1 MSQPCL
7 RNMSCKCPLCM
18 GEDVTELL
26 AITKTISSNIAY
38 GEPGEEEPVAPP
50 TRSGFVANSPPVKP
64 AAAPPVANSPPL
76 KAAAAPAAAPRQSL
90 KSRMKPQQPPPP
102 VDKLPPLD
110 FEDVDMGNGNAAQAD
125 EPAPVA
131 SSQTGSSAP
140 SRPTSSDP
148 PLQMEELEAKVADKN
163 WKIRKEVYE
172 DLKTAFETGRGIE
185 GGNVTELFGKMVDD
199 SNAAAMECGLAAVL
213 AYALQ
218 VPPQQWNN
226 AIVGRVMPK
235 VVDKCFS
242 GRPSTVKLAEELVL
256 EFVHLGSAEDTVNA
270 LLEGT
275 KNKKPKVPPLCV
287 NSILE
292 CFKTYGP
299 RVVPVVAVKKE
310 LKSLCE
316 STVNNVRPTALKLIG
331 EMYRWTGPTL
341 VQDIVASLR
350 PAQQTEYE
358 NMIKEITPGQAA
370 PLRFLKGKEPK
381 AAPAKG
387 GKSGGNDGGGGAP
400 APSAMDPRE
409 FAETVSLFDKLPK
422 TEFKAKMAL
431 PKWSEKVGALN
442 IILEII
448 GSVPKLANGDYG
460 DLVQTLKLCTQDS
473 NVNIV
478 AKSIEVLGVLADG
491 LRRNFNQYARIMLP
505 VLLRKLSDKKSNVLS
520 ATHQALDMFQ
530 QHSLPIDS
538 MMDELKT
545 MIDASTNKIPASR
558 AQAVIFIERCISKK
572 TINIMDANLMKT
584 FGELFASCIEDSDP
598 GLRKSGVDAMVTLV
612 QSSDQAPRMVKATL
626 DTLERRQ
633 PRSFKTIEASMGG
646 GGQPTASSVP
656 KTTSS
661 AIPKPATS
669 NSVPKEAAKPPATA
683 PARANT
689 LKKSASA
696 PSATKPS
703 AKPAAKSSSAAASS
717 ETITLAPAEA
727 EQQLTGLGL
736 DGWDSITTNFQSAKW
751 AERKAAF
758 EGLEE
763 AFKGQPADV
772 ATANIDAVV
781 VHISSQTKGFKDS
794 NVQVLKSA
802 FQAVGTIAALCDI
815 LSPAVINFVIPPA
828 VDKIGDRKLSESIR
842 PMFMAFCELVGP
854 TTVLTAIITHM
865 PNVKTPLAL
874 CECLD
879 YASECVKDFGV
890 SKCNPRGL
898 IDFAKGPFGMESS
911 NPKARVSAISL
922 FGTMYTQLGDAMR
935 PLLTLDTWKASM
947 KDNVESEFKRVGFN
961 PSSSTVTR
969 QVKGEAVEEDKSDG
983 SLFGRVDISSKITKD
998 LLDNMQNEEDKA
1010 AWKKRS
1016 DAMDQAQKLCEEA
1029 GLSIELTKNVTEL
1042 MKSLKARLS
1051 DSNANLKTKA
1061 VVVIG
1066 VVATSV
1072 GPSVSKLAKLVG
1084 NNIVVGVSDNKKA
1097 MQQACLETLNKWVV
1111 HNGKPSAAC
1120 FESLLPF
1127 IAEALKNTVGRAEL
1141 LGWTVSMTQTITDK
1155 MDLRCLVENTIDSL
1169 LDKSAEA
1176 REKAQ
1181 LLLVDVFKSAG
1192 KDAVLAGCRDFVPA
1206 KMRTLKPLIDKASQA
1221 AFGQSSAEEEKPR
1234 VSMLGRSNSTGIR
1247 APSSAPAV
1255 VNTAASSVET
1265 PQSSRIPAPGSAPV
1279 AATVSAP
1286 TLLLMCSDK
1295 LTRLDK
1301 NRKNKWIFD
1310 ATDPAE
1316 LQSRKAQVESEW
1328 SPLLHSSM
1336 RTKLFAV
1343 SYEKGMMEA
1352 IDDLSK
1358 CIKDQ
1363 PNEVFSSL
1371 DLILKWSTLR
1381 IVDNNVQA
1389 LGKMLK
1395 LLEILFLLLVDNSWE
1410 LDDVEAG
1417 IFLPYLCQES
1427 GQQKPRFRCDFR
1439 KVLQLVVQVYPPV
1452 KLMPYLLEC
1461 ITNTK
1466 NSKSRCEC
1474 LDLIEYIASN
1484 KGHSAVGKKTLR
1496 DVGKFVDSP
1505 EKEVRESAIG
1515 VLVKM
1520 YTLIGETNTDK
1531 FFVIC
1536 NITSQKAMDL
1546 VLQKIKY
1553 LPPPERGSA
1562 KPTLTKSASM
1572 PVEEPAREPQSTYE
1586 PPPVKFIATFE
1597 KPISRLERPATPS
1610 KVQTPAFAEPP
1621 STTPP
1626 TFRPDFHEMESKP
1639 TTRTDIRNV
1648 LFQPLERLMINQKE
1662 LTMDLDAFAAGK
1674 DALKSVYSLAANDS
1688 NAFLRQS
1695 AVEVVQRICQIM
1707 HACFGKNTA
1716 APVELYV
1723 LSLCLS
1729 AIAQIFKH
1737 SVYCITVHRAAI
1749 ERLILE
1755 SCCGILDPR
1764 LEDLELSLAQR
1775 VLNAMSGLSMTIPH
1789 SLRISEVLPAIINV
1803 LDRIVRGNETEYTIH
1818 DKDNK
1823 LMGKPSLE
1831 RLVSK
1836 LLMKTARRELTLPTP
1851 FKDVDIVGILHAKHR
1866 FFTTISVSDEN
1877 AGRNA
1882 MKTSLKCCADHWSS
1896 TNREAFQQALN
1907 ELPISSPI
1915 HQMLSEMKFEFTI
1928 PSPEDISS
1936 TLNEAVHTFSISSDN
1951 ATKMQSAMTIIEVKM
1966 NSSAKIEIDGKKE
1979 ELRQVTEKLKMEDY
1993 NRTKAAAS
2001 DSALKSTLSRSNIF
2015 KDRSI
2020 EVASSATSATTTPSR
2035 EQPPK
2040 SMALMDLKQR
2050 LKQIQM
2056 HN

>member
-1192 KDAVLAGCRDFVPA
+1192 KDAVLAG
-1206 KMRTLKPLIDKASQA
+1206 
-1221 AFGQSSAEEEKPR
+1221 
-1234 VSMLGRSNSTGIR
+1234 
-1247 APSSAPAV
+1247 
-1255 VNTAASSVET
+1255 
-1265 PQSSRIPAPGSAPV
+1265 
-1279 AATVSAP
+1279 
-1286 TLLLMCSDK
+1286 DK

-1328 SPLLHSSM
+1328 SPLLHS
-1336 RTKLFAV
+1336 
-1343 SYEKGMMEA
+1343 
-1352 IDDLSK
+1352 
-1358 CIKDQ
+1358 
-1363 PNEVFSSL
+1363 N
-1371 DLILKWSTLR
+1371 
-1381 IVDNNVQA
+1381 NNVQA